1 MRSHWGFCVVGAGNG
16 GCAMAVDLALRGFPV
31 TLYSSDKGKLDE
43 IERLG
48 LTVEGAIEGSVR
60 CMKLTNSPEEAAE
73 LARVIMVVV
82 PAFVHSAA
90 AERFAPYLGDSHIVV
105 LNPGRT
111 LGAVEFEHVLRENGC
126 LAQVVVAEAQSLLYA
141 SRIVGPGRVRVFS
154 VKRRVEVAALPSW
167 RTQEVVKVLN
177 QAWPQFVAAGN
188 LLETS
193 LDNIGAILHPTPTI
207 LNVSRIEAGDPFD
220 YYHEGVSPTVAHL
233 LGCLD
238 AERLAVARSLG
249 VRARSLAK
257 WLEDAY
263 GSTGSDLYEAIR
275 NTGAYSG
282 IKAPREVK
290 TRYIL
295 EDVPTGLVP
304 MSALGKLSGVR
315 TPLMDS
321 VVELASHIVGQ
332 DFWTSG
338 RTLENL
344 GLNGMAPDDFS
355 AYVREGREGASA

>member
-31 TLYSSDKGKLDE
+31 TLYSSDKGKLVE
-43 IERLG
+43 VERLG
-48 LTVEGAIEGSVR
+48 LTVEGAIEGAVR
-60 CMKLTNSPEEAAE
+60 CMRLTNSPREAAE
-73 LARVIMVVV
+73 QARVIMVVV
-82 PAFVHSAA
+82 PAFMHSVA
-90 AERFAPYLGDSHIVV
+90 AERFAPYLEDGHVVV

-126 LAQVVVAEAQSLLYA
+126 LAQVTVSEAQSLLYA

-177 QAWPQFVAAGN
+177 QAWPQFVAADN

-249 VRARSLAK
+249 VRVRSLAK

-263 GSTGSDLYEAIR
+263 GSTGSNLYE
-275 NTGAYSG
+275 
-282 IKAPREVK
+282 
-290 TRYIL
+290 
-295 EDVPTGLVP
+295 
-304 MSALGKLSGVR
+304 
-315 TPLMDS
+315 
-321 VVELASHIVGQ
+321 
-332 DFWTSG
+332 
-338 RTLENL
+338 
-344 GLNGMAPDDFS
+344 
-355 AYVREGREGASA
+355 